1 MTTKNVIL
9 QGKHICKSYKQGK
22 EKNMVLEDVNVEI
35 YEDDFTVIMGSSGAG
50 KSTLLYCLSGMDSIS
65 SGQILYQGEE
75 ISQYKEKQMADLR
88 TKGFGFVFQQ
98 THLVSN
104 LTLFENVAVA
114 GYAGR
119 ERTAKEV
126 SEKAAKLLDRMGVK
140 DAGKRFPSQVSGG
153 EAQRAAIAR
162 AVINHPSLVFADEP
176 TGSLNKSNSVEVL
189 GLLDDLHRDGQ
200 GIVMVTH
207 DVRAALYG
215 TRILY
220 MEDGRILDEL
230 AMGEYEE
237 KDEKAVSYQKARE
250 KKIMDW
256 LSALHW

>member
-1 MTTKNVIL
+1 MSTGNVLL
-9 QGKHICKSYKQGK
+9 QGRHICKSYQQGNK
-22 EKNMVLEDVNVEI
+22 SNSVLHDVNIEI
-35 YEDDFTVIMGSSGAG
+35 YDCDFTVIMGSSGAG

-65 SGQILYQGEE
+65 DGKVLYQGEE
-75 ISQYKEKQMADLR
+75 ISGYREKQMAALR
-88 TKGFGFVFQQ
+88 IKEFGFVFQQ

-114 GYAGR
+114 GYAGG

-126 SEKAAKLLDRMGVK
+126 QGRAEELLTRMCVGDAAM
-140 DAGKRFPSQVSGG
+140 RFPSQVSGG

-176 TGSLNKSNSVEVL
+176 TGALNKSNSEEVL
-189 GLLDDLHRDGQ
+189 GLLLGLHQDGQ

-220 MEDGRILDEL
+220 MEDGKILDEL
-230 AMGEYEE
+230 AIGEYEE
-237 KDEKAVSYQKARE
+237 KDGKETSYQKARE
-250 KKIMDW
+250 KKITEW

>member
-1 MTTKNVIL
+1 MSTGDVLL
-9 QGKHICKSYKQGK
+9 QGRHIYKSYRQGK
-22 EKNMVLEDVNVEI
+22 KSNPVLEDVNVEI
-35 YEDDFTVIMGSSGAG
+35 YEGDFTVIMGSSGAG

-65 SGQILYQGEE
+65 DGDVSYRGQK
-75 ISQYKEKQMADLR
+75 ISRYREKQMAALR
-88 TKGFGFVFQQ
+88 TKEFGFVFQQ

-114 GYAGR
+114 GYVSGKR
-119 ERTAKEV
+119 KAKEV
-126 SEKAAKLLDRMGVK
+126 QDNARELLARMRVE
-140 DAGKRFPSQVSGG
+140 DAVMRFPAQVSGG

-162 AVINHPSLVFADEP
+162 AVINRPSLVFADEP
-176 TGSLNKSNSVEVL
+176 TGALNKSNSEEVL
-189 GLLDDLHRDGQ
+189 GLLADLHRGGQ

-220 MEDGRILDEL
+220 MEDGKILDEL
-230 AMGEYEE
+230 AMGGCEE
-237 KDEKAVSYQKARE
+237 QDAKAASYQRARE

-256 LSALHW
+256 LSGLRW